1 VIDYFGQY
9 DRALFSTVDASAPLL
24 PLKTRL
30 ESASRSAGAGA
41 EADHLQVADMAVQVG
56 RLQKIGMP

>member
-9 DRALFSTVDASAPLL
+9 DWALFSTVDASAPLL

-30 ESASRSAGAGA
+30 ESASRSAGA
-41 EADHLQVADMAVQVG
+41 EADHLQFADMAAQVG
-56 RLQKIGMP
+56 RLHKIGMR